1 MYRVVVKSRGKYN
14 NIVLGERYCLT
25 KHSVNELAVMF
36 AREECEFEV
45 EKFIRI
51 HSDVFA
57 WSNYGVSEKIGI
69 KSMRFLKEGTKMPK
83 WSVDVYFS
91 ACKTVE
97 VEADSWLEAR
107 EKGLEMVD
115 DPDEEDF
122 SVEEVECY
130 EVREGED
137 EEEE

>member
-1 MYRVVVKSRGKYN
+1 MS
-14 NIVLGERYCLT
+14 
-25 KHSVNELAVMF
+25 
-36 AREECEFEV
+36 
-45 EKFIRI
+45 
-51 HSDVFA
+51 
-57 WSNYGVSEKIGI
+57 
-69 KSMRFLKEGTKMPK
+69 K

-107 EKGLEMVD
+107 EKGLEIVE

-130 EVREGED
+130 RIYGED
-137 EEEE
+137 EENE

>member
-1 MYRVVVKSRGKYN
+1 
-14 NIVLGERYCLT
+14 
-25 KHSVNELAVMF
+25 
-36 AREECEFEV
+36 
-45 EKFIRI
+45 
-51 HSDVFA
+51 
-57 WSNYGVSEKIGI
+57 
-69 KSMRFLKEGTKMPK
+69 MPK

-97 VEADSWLEAR
+97 VEADDWIEAR
-107 EKGLEMVD
+107 EKGLEMVE

-130 EVREGED
+130 KVREGED